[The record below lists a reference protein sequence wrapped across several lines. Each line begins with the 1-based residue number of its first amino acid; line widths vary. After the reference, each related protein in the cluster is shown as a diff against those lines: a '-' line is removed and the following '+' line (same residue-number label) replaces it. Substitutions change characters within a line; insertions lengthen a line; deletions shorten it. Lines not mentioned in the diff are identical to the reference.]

1 MTAVIVMILKYI
13 IIPCSCQ
20 VRHAPGDF
28 SSGTSP
34 PRMLKSQA
42 FFVHVRAQL
51 LWFTNYRTH
60 DRGTT
65 CKCFWSPNVPDPW
78 SHHHVHLLC
87 QTADQRNSL
96 PQPAEGPVNP
106 SIVGNVGCTWGQ
118 LQRKQGC
125 PLMYNRVKNH
135 MQWIWLVICGS
146 NPRNCL

>member
-1 MTAVIVMILKYI
+1 MTAVIVMIISTSLF
-13 IIPCSCQ
+13 PLLLSSETCSWGFQQ
-20 VRHAPGDF
+20 VE
-28 SSGTSP
+28 TSP

-65 CKCFWSPNVPDPW
+65 PSVSGSNVQIM
-78 SHHHVHLLC
+78 SHHHVHLHLPNP
-87 QTADQRNSL
+87 ADQRNSL
-96 PQPAEGPVNP
+96 PQPAEGPVSP

-125 PLMYNRVKNH
+125 PPDVQPCEKTTCNGYD
-135 MQWIWLVICGS
+135 
-146 NPRNCL
+146 